1 MKVFSHTHEF
11 DYTWD
16 EVSTANWRKYCPWNH
31 ESSHVVAVDT
41 LSRNLDTSTGILR
54 TERLITTRQPA
65 PKWLSPILG
74 KVDLSHSYE
83 VSYVRPGRAAPIEKS
98 TEPLHLSDALSSPP
112 HGQAELVTDLPPI
125 KPLVTMT
132 SYNLT
137 FSDLIS
143 VRETVTYT
151 PSTDDPT
158 HRTHFEQQARIT
170 AMCGGWKKVRERI
183 EAFTVERFGQNA
195 ERGRAG
201 FEEVLE
207 MSRRAFGQERER
219 EAALKTQAS

>member
-1 MKVFSHTHEF
+1 M
-11 DYTWD
+11 
-16 EVSTANWRKYCPWNH
+16 PQ
-31 ESSHVVAVDT
+31 
-41 LSRNLDTSTGILR
+41 LR

-74 KVDLSHSYE
+74 QVDLSHSYE
-83 VSYVRPGRAAPIEKS
+83 VSYVRPGRPAPPEK
-98 TEPLHLSDALSSPP
+98 TAEPLHLSDALSNPP
-112 HGQAELVTDLPPI
+112 NGQPELVTDLPPV

-137 FSDLIS
+137 WSDLIS

-151 PSTDDPT
+151 PSEGDPA
-158 HRTHFEQQARIT
+158 HRTHFAQNARIT
-170 AMCGGWKKVRERI
+170 AMCGGWKKVKEKI
-183 EAFTVERFGQNA
+183 EAFSVERFGQNA

-207 MSRRAFGQERER
+207 MSRRAFGQEKER
-219 EAALKTQAS
+219 EKAQQG